1 MTFLTPRTI
10 GGYWMAESVHP
21 SAPMNFFSTKIVLQQ
36 FVLWCVLA
44 AVVALLTLLFTVL
57 GTITCAVLMGMML
70 AAVRHGPLRAFSI
83 SLVFPAVIIGMVH
96 FAKVELPGPQRILL
110 PALCF
115 GVFWVIYISTWV
127 LMRFENRTQSVTTPA
142 NATPAIPGTVSAEAA
157 SPANEL
163 QLEELQGTW
172 RYETSAEGNTHT
184 KIMEVA
190 GRHLSLRVVAA
201 DGRVRLVA
209 EAELKLEQSARPGKT
224 AAS

>member
-1 MTFLTPRTI
+1 
-10 GGYWMAESVHP
+10 
-21 SAPMNFFSTKIVLQQ
+21 
-36 FVLWCVLA
+36 
-44 AVVALLTLLFTVL
+44 
-57 GTITCAVLMGMML
+57 
-70 AAVRHGPLRAFSI
+70 
-83 SLVFPAVIIGMVH
+83 
-96 FAKVELPGPQRILL
+96 
-110 PALCF
+110 
-115 GVFWVIYISTWV
+115 
-127 LMRFENRTQSVTTPA
+127 VTTPA